1 MPAKGAKA
9 ERLHRRG
16 LVACRKSPCV
26 TLARLSTLH
35 QRPSVAVT
43 TDKPISAKAR
53 SKSRGAT
60 VPRVYHRS
68 GTRVHHAARRH
79 GGSMAPRSN
88 RRDHR
93 TKPSE
98 GDFRRSGEPT
108 CSTLNGTN
116 LACWR
121 IDGAL
126 EDAIGQS
133 HRAFR
138 PHSQRLPFQPTINF
152 GTSNRNGFISR
163 SLKRDLCGVTAL
175 GIRNHHGPLI
185 AAGAC
190 KNEKLNTLV
199 VME

>member
-1 MPAKGAKA
+1 GAKA
-9 ERLHRRG
+9 ERPHRRG
-16 LVACRKSPCV
+16 PVACRKSPCV

-35 QRPSVAVT
+35 QRPRVAVT
-43 TDKPISAKAR
+43 TDKPISAKAG

-68 GTRVHHAARRH
+68 GTPGHPADRPHRGR
-79 GGSMAPRSN
+79 MAHRSN

-98 GDFRRSGEPT
+98 GDFRRSGKLT

-133 HRAFR
+133 HRA
-138 PHSQRLPFQPTINF
+138 I
-152 GTSNRNGFISR
+152 
-163 SLKRDLCGVTAL
+163 
-175 GIRNHHGPLI
+175 
-185 AAGAC
+185 
-190 KNEKLNTLV
+190 
-199 VME
+199 